1 MDQTLVETLHTLRD
15 IKGVQG
21 SFIVRA
27 GTGQVLGRDLTTV
40 LDDATLAQVGPRI
53 DRMLNVVESQ
63 PPTESLAMCF
73 GDQRLDVRRM
83 GFGHLC
89 VLAEATI
96 SQPAL
101 RMAIKLV
108 CRKLEG
114 YVASVAQAQPASVV
128 PETNVAAG
136 TSGPRYQFRG
146 LRTDKLE
153 SR

>member
-1 MDQTLVETLHTLRD
+1 MDQALADTLHTLRD
-15 IKGVQG
+15 IKGIQG
-21 SFIVRA
+21 SFIVGA
-27 GTGQVLGRDLTTV
+27 ETGQLLGRDLPSI

-63 PPTESLAMCF
+63 PPTEALAMCF

-89 VLAEATI
+89 VLAEANI

-114 YVASVAQAQPASVV
+114 YVASVPETKPSVV
-128 PETNVAAG
+128 PVSDEAAR